1 MEFNIRKNA
10 TLPYLEVNLI
20 KSGRLDF
27 RYKDT
32 DLTTTTIYLYM
43 KNVDTE
49 VYKIAKGVCVYDAE
63 NDSIYYQFTKRNTND
78 VGRFE
83 VEFKLSNND
92 GDIILPLK
100 EKLYINILESFSNS
114 DFCCGPN
121 NYINPQPT
129 PIAPGVYYGKFIGD
143 TITAQ
148 QVIQNL
154 TFITTSIPLN
164 TYYTLPTKPTPEY
177 GYILIPTS
185 LDQPT
190 EFRDSTNGCFGN
202 NVPMDNTIIE
212 QLVINDINGFATTY
226 YVYRSYYPF
235 VGQINL
241 WLCN

>member
-27 RYKDT
+27 RFKDT

-49 VYKIAKGVCVYDAE
+49 VYKIAKGVCIYDAE
-63 NDSIYYQFTKRNTND
+63 KNSIYYQFTKKNTND

-121 NYINPQPT
+121 VVTPVITQTPIPPTPTPTPTPT
-129 PIAPGVYYGKFIGD
+129 PIPGPEPPKFYYGKFTGTTVTSGD
-143 TITAQ
+143 
-148 QVIQNL
+148 
-154 TFITTSIPLN
+154 
-164 TYYTLPTKPTPEY
+164 
-177 GYILIPTS
+177 
-185 LDQPT
+185 
-190 EFRDSTNGCFGN
+190 
-202 NVPMDNTIIE
+202 
-212 QLVINDINGFATTY
+212 VINLNVVDRKSTRLNSSHVSESRMPSSA
-226 YVYRSYYPF
+226 
-235 VGQINL
+235 
-241 WLCN
+241 